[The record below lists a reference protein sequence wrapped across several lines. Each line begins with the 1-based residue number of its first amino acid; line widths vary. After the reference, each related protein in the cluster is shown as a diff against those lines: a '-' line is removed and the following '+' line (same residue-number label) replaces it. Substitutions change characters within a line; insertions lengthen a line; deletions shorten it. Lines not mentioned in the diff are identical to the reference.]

1 VGRSNVFYNTLMRL
15 WPLGKVVYWLGN
27 RPLVGPLL
35 RPFFEVLDTE
45 AIIIPVQEA
54 VQGGENVV
62 LPYPLL
68 ASILK
73 QASARFLMNE
83 CLCRC
88 GENCQTYP
96 HDLGCLFL
104 GEAVTEINPTQGRLV
119 DTDEA
124 LAHVRRSMSIGLV
137 PLVVHSTFD
146 AWSLGIA
153 YRRML
158 SVCFC
163 CDCCCAVRQGLR
175 LGPPAFW
182 ETVTRLPGLTL
193 EVSEACV
200 SCGACA
206 DACYVHAVAMNNG
219 RASMDL
225 EQCKGCGRCI
235 AVCPTRAISLRM
247 DETVDTLGQ
256 ILARI
261 ELRTDIGRARG
272 QFGLR

>member
-1 VGRSNVFYNTLMRL
+1 VGRSNVFHNVLLRL
-15 WPLGKVVYWLGN
+15 WPLGKVIYWLGN

-35 RPFFEVLDTE
+35 RPFFDMLDTE
-45 AIIIPVQEA
+45 AIIIPIQEA
-54 VQGGENVV
+54 VRGGDNVA

-68 ASILK
+68 TSILK

-83 CLCRC
+83 CLCRR

-104 GEAVTEINPTQGRLV
+104 GEAVTEINPRSGHLV
-119 DTDEA
+119 NRDEA
-124 LAHVRRSMSIGLV
+124 LAHVGRAMDLGLV
-137 PLVVHSTFD
+137 PLVVHTTFD

-158 SVCFC
+158 GICFC

-175 LGPPAFW
+175 LGPPVFW
-182 ETVTRLPGLTL
+182 ERITRLPGLTL
-193 EVSEACV
+193 EVGEACV

-206 DACYVHAVAMNNG
+206 DACYVHAVAVNNG
-219 RASMDL
+219 QASINL
-225 EQCKGCGRCI
+225 ELCKGCGRCI
-235 AVCPTRAISLRM
+235 AVCPTGAISFRM
-247 DETVDTLGQ
+247 DDSVDTLRQ

-261 ELRTDIGRARG
+261 ELRTDIGEARE
-272 QFGLR
+272 

>member
-1 VGRSNVFYNTLMRL
+1 
-15 WPLGKVVYWLGN
+15 LGN
-27 RPLVGPLL
+27 RPLVGTLL
-35 RPFFEVLDTE
+35 RPFFDMLDTE
-45 AIIIPVQEA
+45 AIIIPVHEA
-54 VQGGENVV
+54 VRGGENVV

-73 QASARFLMNE
+73 QAGARFLMNE
-83 CLCRC
+83 CLCRR

-96 HDLGCLFL
+96 RDLGCLFL
-104 GEAVTEINPTQGRLV
+104 GEAVTEINPAQGRLV
-119 DTDEA
+119 DTEEA
-124 LAHVRRSMSIGLV
+124 LARVQRAMNLGLV

-146 AWSLGIA
+146 AWSLGIP

-158 SVCFC
+158 GVCFC

-182 ETVTRLPGLTL
+182 KTVTRLPGLTL
-193 EVSEACV
+193 EVGEACV

-206 DACYVHAVAMNNG
+206 DVCYVHAVALDNG
-219 RASMDL
+219 RASIDL
-225 EQCKGCGRCI
+225 EQCKGCGRCV

-247 DETVDTLGQ
+247 DDSVDTLGQ

-261 ELRTDIGRARG
+261 ELRTDIGRPRG
-272 QFGLR
+272 